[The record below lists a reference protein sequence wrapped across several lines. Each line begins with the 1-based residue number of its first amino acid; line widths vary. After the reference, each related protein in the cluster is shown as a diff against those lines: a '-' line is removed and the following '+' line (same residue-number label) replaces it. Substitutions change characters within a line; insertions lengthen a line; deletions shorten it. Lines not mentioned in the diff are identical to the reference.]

1 MNDAPPEATT
11 EYSRAPSA
19 LRRVFGGP
27 GRRAVGA
34 EGPRVAA
41 AAGPVILARV
51 VTVLGGFLGALL
63 LLVAE
68 FTTLF
73 QLHISTTTT
82 AIRSEAAGPHHAY
95 AMALIAVCAAFL
107 TLLAWRADSRPALLG
122 IGVLGLA
129 ALLIALIR
137 DLSAATG
144 SGIVT
149 VAGHY
154 VDAGSKPSAG
164 FYMETLGA
172 VILLIACTWGFLL
185 AGPPRQR
192 RSGS

>member
-1 MNDAPPEATT
+1 MNDAPPEASS
-11 EYSRAPSA
+11 EYSRGVSGV
-19 LRRVFGGP
+19 RRIF
-27 GRRAVGA
+27 GA
-34 EGPRVAA
+34 ERRPEAA
-41 AAGPVILARV
+41 AARLRIGARAVIV
-51 VTVLGGFLGALL
+51 GGGFLGALL
-63 LLVAE
+63 LVVAE

-73 QLHISTTTT
+73 QLHISTTTI
-82 AIRSEAAGPHHAY
+82 AIRSEGTGPHHAY
-95 AMALIAVCAAFL
+95 AMALIAVCAAAL
-107 TLLAWRADSRPALLG
+107 TLLAWRGESRPALLG

-154 VDAGSKPSAG
+154 VEAGSKPSAG

-172 VILLIACTWGFLL
+172 VLLLIACVWGFLL
-185 AGPPRQR
+185 AGSPPLPRSPQ
-192 RSGS
+192 SGS

>member
-11 EYSRAPSA
+11 EYSRGPSG
-19 LRRVFGGP
+19 LRRVFGAQRRP
-27 GRRAVGA
+27 G
-34 EGPRVAA
+34 AA
-41 AAGPVILARV
+41 PAGPVVAARAVIV
-51 VTVLGGFLGALL
+51 VGGFLGSLL

-107 TLLAWRADSRPALLG
+107 TLLAWRAESRPALLG

-172 VILLIACTWGFLL
+172 VILLITCAWGFLL
-185 AGPPRQR
+185 AGAPRPRQ
-192 RSGS
+192 SGS

>member
-1 MNDAPPEATT
+1 
-11 EYSRAPSA
+11 
-19 LRRVFGGP
+19 VVIVGG
-27 GRRAVGA
+27 
-34 EGPRVAA
+34 
-41 AAGPVILARV
+41 L
-51 VTVLGGFLGALL
+51 LGALL

-73 QLHISTTTT
+73 QLRISTTT
-82 AIRSEAAGPHHAY
+82 IPIHSEGTGSHHAY
-95 AMALIAVCAAFL
+95 AMALIAVCAAVL
-107 TLLAWRADSRPALLG
+107 TVAAWRVGSRSALLG
-122 IGVLGLA
+122 IGVLGLV

-149 VAGHY
+149 VGSHY
-154 VDAGSKPSAG
+154 VEAGSKPSAG

-172 VILLIACTWGFLL
+172 VILLITCVWGFLL
-185 AGPPRQR
+185 AGPPGAPPAP